1 MPKSQNF
8 QPAAGKKVIFI
19 FLEILNLENLGE
31 RLAFSENLPKS
42 KGCADRGGGRLVL
55 SAR

>member
-1 MPKSQNF
+1 MPKSQKF
-8 QPAAGKKVIFI
+8 PPAAGKKVIFI

-42 KGCADRGGGRLVL
+42 RGCADRGDGY
-55 SAR
+55 